1 MNNKK
6 TIQGFTTFILWLSV
20 LFIACPVKAEWTLMH
35 EEDFS
40 KSNKLDTS
48 FWRFETGFMRNQ
60 EAQYYT
66 PKNVSVREGK
76 LVIEA
81 RLERVKN
88 LNYTNNKKDWRRTVK
103 EALFTS
109 GGLVSREP
117 LLYGRI
123 EVVARIPSGI
133 GIWPT
138 IWLLGENDGQY
149 GEIDIMEAVGSQ
161 SESIYTT
168 VHFGISEEHLEYKQ
182 AITHIVNTESI
193 WHTYRVDWLK
203 DSIEI
208 FIDGQKILSMDPE
221 IAHKGGIDPLRQ
233 PMSVRLNLALGGSW
247 AGIIDPSAFPVRF
260 EISSIKVWQWKNK

>member
-6 TIQGFTTFILWLSV
+6 TIHGFTILILWLSL
-20 LFIACPVKAEWTLMH
+20 LFITCPVKAEWTLTH

-40 KSNKLDTS
+40 KCNKLDTS
-48 FWRFETGFMRNQ
+48 FWRLETGFMRNQ

-88 LNYTNNKKDWRRTVK
+88 INYTNNKKDWRRKVK

-109 GGLVSREP
+109 GSLVSREP
-117 LLYGRI
+117 LLYGRV
-123 EVVARIPSGI
+123 EVVARIPSGM

-138 IWLLGENDGQY
+138 IWLLGENNDQY

-161 SESIYTT
+161 PESVFTT
-168 VHFGISEEHLEYKQ
+168 VHFGIPGENLENKQ
-182 AITHIVNTESI
+182 VITHIVNTEPA
-193 WHTYRVDWLK
+193 WHAYRVDWLK
-203 DSIEI
+203 DSIEV
-208 FIDGQKILSMDPE
+208 FIDGQKILSIDPE
-221 IAHKGGIDPLRQ
+221 VARKGGVDPLRQ
-233 PMSVRLNLALGGSW
+233 QMFMRLNLALGGSW
-247 AGIIDPSAFPVRF
+247 AGLIDPSVFPARF
-260 EISSIKVWQWKNK
+260 EIYSIKVWQWRDR